1 MVRDVAMDEHSAVI
15 VPLQFGEVMYENLR
29 RLKALNTQYTPVRIN
44 GELALPIYSEA
55 TSFHSAEIPYRIE
68 KVMFEQSPP
77 SLNPHLQLK
86 EVIQGFI
93 PQGME
98 HVFEFIPTKWERL
111 DDLILFPKEA
121 FTQPIWGEIIQ
132 DKNDF
137 FEQIATVLQGR
148 RIGRQQPIADD
159 TIRSSQMELLLGD
172 SGWVEVKDN
181 GLFYGFDACK
191 VMYSSGN
198 VTERHRMGSL
208 NVEGEI
214 IVDAFA
220 GIGYYSLPLLVHG
233 KATHVHACELNPESI
248 KALNWAA
255 EKNDVSQSITI
266 HKGDNQSTLPSLRGI
281 ADRVLLGLLPSS
293 EAAWKPAIST
303 LKEQGGNLHIHM
315 NVEEEHIEK
324 WVKDTIQTCLDY
336 AQDNGRNWHCDYHH
350 LEKVKWYAPRVR
362 HVVLDVSFSSSN
374 SAS

>member
-148 RIGRQQPIADD
+148 RVGRQQPIAND

>member
-1 MVRDVAMDEHSAVI
+1 MDELSAVI
-15 VPLQFGEVMYENLR
+15 VPLQFGEEMYEALR
-29 RLKALNTQYTPVRIN
+29 RLKVLNKQYTPIQIN
-44 GELALPIYSEA
+44 EELALPIYSQN
-55 TSFHSAEIPYRIE
+55 TTVLSMEIPYRIE
-68 KVMFEQSPP
+68 TMMFEQSPP
-77 SLNPHLQLK
+77 SNNPHQQLK
-86 EVIQGFI
+86 EVVKAHLVEGT
-93 PQGME
+93 E
-98 HVFEFIPTKWERL
+98 HVLDLIPTKWERL
-111 DDLILFPKEA
+111 DDLVLFPKEA
-121 FTQPIWGEIIQ
+121 FTQPVWDKIIIE
-132 DKNDF
+132 NSDF
-137 FEQIATVLQGR
+137 FEQIASVLQAR
-148 RIGRQQPIADD
+148 RVGRQQPIAND

-208 NVEGEI
+208 DVEGEI

-233 KATHVHACELNPESI
+233 KAAHVHACELNPESI
-248 KALNWAA
+248 KALEWAA
-255 EKNDVSQSITI
+255 QKNEVSRLISI
-266 HKGDNQSTLPSLRGI
+266 HKGDNQTALPELDGL

-293 EAAWKPAIST
+293 EAAWELAVLT
-303 LKEQGGNLHIHM
+303 LKKEGGTLHIHM
-315 NVEEEHIEK
+315 NVEEEHIEQ
-324 WVKDTIQTCLDY
+324 WIKDTIQTCLGY
-336 AQDNGRNWHCDYHH
+336 AQDNGRHWHCTKQH

>member
-1 MVRDVAMDEHSAVI
+1 MARDVTMDELSAVI
-15 VPLQFGEVMYENLR
+15 VPVKFGEEMYEVLR
-29 RLKALNTQYTPVRIN
+29 RLKVLNKQYTPIQISD
-44 GELALPIYSEA
+44 ELALPIYSQH
-55 TSFHSAEIPYRIE
+55 TSVLSTDIPYRIE
-68 KVMFEQSPP
+68 TMTFEQSPP
-77 SLNPHLQLK
+77 SNNPHQQLK
-86 EVIQGFI
+86 EVVKAHLME
-93 PQGME
+93 GME
-98 HVFEFIPTKWERL
+98 HVLDLIPTKWERL
-111 DDLILFPKEA
+111 DDLVLFPKEA
-121 FTQPIWGEIIQ
+121 FTQPVWDEMIIE
-132 DKNDF
+132 KSDF
-137 FEQIATVLQGR
+137 FEQIAGVLQAR
-148 RIGRQQPIADD
+148 RVGRQHPIAND

-208 NVEGEI
+208 DVEGEI

-233 KATHVHACELNPESI
+233 KAAHVHACELNPESI
-248 KALNWAA
+248 KALEWAA
-255 EKNDVSQSITI
+255 QKNGVAQSVSI
-266 HKGDNQSTLPSLRGI
+266 HMGDNQTTLPGLRGT

-293 EAAWKPAIST
+293 EAAWKLAVLT
-303 LKEQGGNLHIHM
+303 LKEEGGTLHIHM
-315 NVEEEHIEK
+315 NVEEEHIEQ
-324 WVKDTIQTCLDY
+324 WMKDTIQTCLDY
-336 AQDNGRNWHCDYHH
+336 AQDNGRNWHCNEQH

>member
-1 MVRDVAMDEHSAVI
+1 MVRDVAMDELSAVI

-29 RLKALNTQYTPVRIN
+29 RLKALNTQYTPVRVN

-132 DKNDF
+132 DKNNF
-137 FEQIATVLQGR
+137 FEQIANVLQGR
-148 RIGRQQPIADD
+148 RVGRQQPIAND

-172 SGWVEVKDN
+172 SCWVEVKDN

-266 HKGDNQSTLPSLRGI
+266 HEGDNQSTLPSLRGI

-303 LKEQGGNLHIHM
+303 LKEQGGSLHIHM
-315 NVEEEHIEK
+315 NVEEEHIEQ

>member
-1 MVRDVAMDEHSAVI
+1 MVRDVAMDELSAVI

-29 RLKALNTQYTPVRIN
+29 RLKALNKQYTPVRVN

-148 RIGRQQPIADD
+148 RVGRQQPIAND

-266 HKGDNQSTLPSLRGI
+266 HEGDNQSTLPSLRGI

-303 LKEQGGNLHIHM
+303 LKEQGGSLHIHM
-315 NVEEEHIEK
+315 NVEEEHIEQ
-324 WVKDTIQTCLDY
+324 WVKDTIQTCLNY
-336 AQDNGRNWHCDYHH
+336 AKSDDRDWRCTHQH

>member
-1 MVRDVAMDEHSAVI
+1 MVRDVAMDELSAVI
-15 VPLQFGEVMYENLR
+15 VPLQFGEAMYENLR
-29 RLKALNTQYTPVRIN
+29 RLKALNKQYTPVRIN
-44 GELALPIYSEA
+44 EELALPISSESP
-55 TSFHSAEIPYRIE
+55 SFHSIGIPYRIE
-68 KVMFEQSPP
+68 RVMFEHSPP
-77 SLNPHLQLK
+77 SINPHRQLK
-86 EVIQGFI
+86 EVIQEFI

-98 HVFEFIPTKWERL
+98 HAFEFIPTKWERL

-132 DKNDF
+132 DKNNF
-137 FEQIATVLQGR
+137 FEQIANVLQGR
-148 RIGRQQPIADD
+148 RVGRQQPIAND

-172 SGWVEVKDN
+172 SSWVEVKDN

-214 IVDAFA
+214 IIDAFA

-266 HKGDNQSTLPSLRGI
+266 HEGDNQSTLPNLRGI

-303 LKEQGGNLHIHM
+303 LKEQGGSLHIHM
-315 NVEEEHIEK
+315 NVEEEHIEQ
-324 WVKDTIQTCLDY
+324 WTKDTIQTCLNY
-336 AQDNGRNWHCDYHH
+336 AKSDDRDWRCTHQH

>member
-1 MVRDVAMDEHSAVI
+1 MVRDVAMDELSAVI
-15 VPLQFGEVMYENLR
+15 VPLQFGEAMYENLR
-29 RLKALNTQYTPVRIN
+29 RLKALNKQYTPVQIN
-44 GELALPIYSEA
+44 EELALPIYSETA
-55 TSFHSAEIPYRIE
+55 SLHSTEIPYRIE
-68 KVMFEQSPP
+68 KVMFEHSPP
-77 SLNPHLQLK
+77 SINPHLQLK

-93 PQGME
+93 PQGLE
-98 HVFEFIPTKWERL
+98 HVLELIPTKWERL

-121 FTQPIWGEIIQ
+121 FTESDWVDIIEEGI
-132 DKNDF
+132 DF
-137 FEQIATVLQGR
+137 YEQIAQVLQAR
-148 RIGRQQPIADD
+148 RVGRQQPIAND

-208 NVEGEI
+208 NAEDEI

-248 KALNWAA
+248 KALKWAA
-255 EKNDVSQSITI
+255 QKNNVSKSITI
-266 HKGDNQSTLPSLRGI
+266 HEGNNQSTLPNLRGI

-303 LKEQGGNLHIHM
+303 LKEQGGSLHIHM
-315 NVEEEHIEK
+315 NVEEEHIEQ
-324 WVKDTIQTCLDY
+324 WTKDTIQTCLNY
-336 AQDNGRNWHCDYHH
+336 AKSDGRDWFCTHQH

>member
-1 MVRDVAMDEHSAVI
+1 MVRDVAMDELSAVI

-29 RLKALNTQYTPVRIN
+29 RLKALNTQYTPVRVN

-132 DKNDF
+132 DKNNF

-148 RIGRQQPIADD
+148 RVGRQQPIAND

-266 HKGDNQSTLPSLRGI
+266 HEGDNQSTLPSLRGI

-336 AQDNGRNWHCDYHH
+336 AQDNDRNWHCDYHH

>member
-1 MVRDVAMDEHSAVI
+1 MVRDVAMHELSAVI

-29 RLKALNTQYTPVRIN
+29 RLKALNTQYIPVRIN
-44 GELALPIYSEA
+44 GELALPIYSET

-137 FEQIATVLQGR
+137 FEQIANVLQGR
-148 RIGRQQPIADD
+148 RVGRQQPIAND

-266 HKGDNQSTLPSLRGI
+266 HKGDNQLTLPSLRGI

-303 LKEQGGNLHIHM
+303 LKEQGGSLHIHM

-336 AQDNGRNWHCDYHH
+336 AQDNGRNWHCNDHH

>member
-1 MVRDVAMDEHSAVI
+1 MVRDVAMDELSAVI

-29 RLKALNTQYTPVRIN
+29 RLNALNKQYSPVRIN
-44 GELALPIYSEA
+44 EELALPIYSETA
-55 TSFHSAEIPYRIE
+55 SLHSIEIPYRIE
-68 KVMFEQSPP
+68 KVMFEHSPP
-77 SLNPHLQLK
+77 SLNPHQQLK

-93 PQGME
+93 PKGME
-98 HVFEFIPTKWERL
+98 HILELIPTKWERL

-121 FTQPIWGEIIQ
+121 FTQPVWESIIQ
-132 DKNDF
+132 DRSDF
-137 FEQIATVLQGR
+137 FEQIANVLQGR
-148 RIGRQQPIADD
+148 RVGRQQPIAND

-214 IVDAFA
+214 VVDAFA

-233 KATHVHACELNPESI
+233 KAAHVHACELNPESI
-248 KALNWAA
+248 KALEWAA
-255 EKNDVSQSITI
+255 QKNEVSRLISIL
-266 HKGDNQSTLPSLRGI
+266 KGDNQTTLPELRGI

-293 EAAWKPAIST
+293 EAAWKLAVLT
-303 LKEQGGNLHIHM
+303 LKEEGGTLHIHM
-315 NVEEEHIEK
+315 NVEEEHIEQ
-324 WVKDTIQTCLDY
+324 WMKDTVQTCLGY
-336 AQDNGRNWHCDYHH
+336 AKDSGRYWHCNNQH

>member
-1 MVRDVAMDEHSAVI
+1 MVRDVAMDELSAVI

-29 RLKALNTQYTPVRIN
+29 RLKALNTQYIPVRIN
-44 GELALPIYSEA
+44 GELALPIYSET

-132 DKNDF
+132 DNNDF
-137 FEQIATVLQGR
+137 FEQIANVLQGR
-148 RIGRQQPIADD
+148 RVGRQQPIAND

-303 LKEQGGNLHIHM
+303 LKEQGGSLHIHM

-336 AQDNGRNWHCDYHH
+336 AQDNGRNWHCNDHH

>member
-1 MVRDVAMDEHSAVI
+1 MVRDVAMDELSAVI
-15 VPLQFGEVMYENLR
+15 VPLQFGEAMYENLR
-29 RLKALNTQYTPVRIN
+29 RLKALNKQYTPVRIN
-44 GELALPIYSEA
+44 EELALPISSESP
-55 TSFHSAEIPYRIE
+55 SFHSIGIPYRIE
-68 KVMFEQSPP
+68 RVMFEHSPP
-77 SLNPHLQLK
+77 SINPHRQLK
-86 EVIQGFI
+86 EVIQEFI

-98 HVFEFIPTKWERL
+98 HAFEFIPTKWERL

-132 DKNDF
+132 DKNNF
-137 FEQIATVLQGR
+137 FEQIANVLQGR
-148 RIGRQQPIADD
+148 RVGRQQPIAND

-172 SGWVEVKDN
+172 SSWVEVKDN

-266 HKGDNQSTLPSLRGI
+266 HEGDNQSTLPNLRGI

-303 LKEQGGNLHIHM
+303 LKEQGGSLHIHM
-315 NVEEEHIEK
+315 NVEEEHIEQ
-324 WVKDTIQTCLDY
+324 WTKDTIQTCLNY
-336 AQDNGRNWHCDYHH
+336 AKSDDRDWRCTHQH

>member
-1 MVRDVAMDEHSAVI
+1 MVRDVAMDELSAVI
-15 VPLQFGEVMYENLR
+15 VPLQFGEAMYENLR
-29 RLKALNTQYTPVRIN
+29 RLKALNKQYTPVRIN
-44 GELALPIYSEA
+44 EELALPIYSET
-55 TSFHSAEIPYRIE
+55 TSFHSTEIPYRIE
-68 KVMFEQSPP
+68 RVMFEHSPP
-77 SLNPHLQLK
+77 SINPHLQLK

-93 PQGME
+93 PQGLE
-98 HVFEFIPTKWERL
+98 HVLELIPTKWERL
-111 DDLILFPKEA
+111 DDLIVFPKEA
-121 FTQPIWGEIIQ
+121 FTESDWVGIIE
-132 DKNDF
+132 DGISF
-137 FEQIATVLQGR
+137 YEQIAQVLQAR
-148 RIGRQQPIADD
+148 RIGRQQPIAND

-198 VTERHRMGSL
+198 ITERHRMGSL
-208 NVEGEI
+208 NAEGEI

-248 KALNWAA
+248 KALKWAA
-255 EKNDVSQSITI
+255 RKNNVSKSITI
-266 HKGDNQSTLPSLRGI
+266 HEGNNQSTLPNLRGI

-303 LKEQGGNLHIHM
+303 LKEQGGSLHIHM
-315 NVEEEHIEK
+315 NVEEEHIEQ
-324 WVKDTIQTCLDY
+324 WTKDTIQTCLNY
-336 AQDNGRNWHCDYHH
+336 AKSDGRDWFCTHQH

>member
-1 MVRDVAMDEHSAVI
+1 MVRDVAMDELSAVI
-15 VPLQFGEVMYENLR
+15 VPLQFGEAMYENLR
-29 RLKALNTQYTPVRIN
+29 RLKALNKQYTPVRIN
-44 GELALPIYSEA
+44 EELALPIYSET
-55 TSFHSAEIPYRIE
+55 TSFHSTEIPYRIE
-68 KVMFEQSPP
+68 RVMFEHSPP
-77 SLNPHLQLK
+77 SINPHLQLK

-93 PQGME
+93 PQGLE
-98 HVFEFIPTKWERL
+98 HVLELIPTKWERL

-121 FTQPIWGEIIQ
+121 FTESDWVNIIEDEI
-132 DKNDF
+132 DF
-137 FEQIATVLQGR
+137 YEQIAQVLQAR
-148 RIGRQQPIADD
+148 RIGRQQPIAND

-208 NVEGEI
+208 NAEGEI

-248 KALNWAA
+248 KALKWAA
-255 EKNDVSQSITI
+255 RKNNVSKSITI
-266 HKGDNQSTLPSLRGI
+266 HEGNNQSTLPNLRGI

-303 LKEQGGNLHIHM
+303 LKEQGGSLHIHM
-315 NVEEEHIEK
+315 NVEEEHIEQ
-324 WVKDTIQTCLDY
+324 WTKDTIQTCLNY
-336 AQDNGRNWHCDYHH
+336 AKSDGRDWFCTHQH

>member
-1 MVRDVAMDEHSAVI
+1 MVSDVAMDELSAVI
-15 VPLQFGEVMYENLR
+15 VPIQFGEVMYENLR
-29 RLKALNTQYTPVRIN
+29 RLNALNKQYSPVRIN
-44 GELALPIYSEA
+44 EELALPIRSET
-55 TSFHSAEIPYRIE
+55 TSFQSMEIPYRIE
-68 KVMFEQSPP
+68 RMKFEHSPP
-77 SLNPHLQLK
+77 SLNPHQQLK
-86 EVIQGFI
+86 EVIQGLI
-93 PQGME
+93 PQSMG
-98 HVFEFIPTKWERL
+98 HVLELIPTKWKRL

-121 FTQPIWGEIIQ
+121 FTQPIWDGIIG

-137 FEQIATVLQGR
+137 FEQIANVLQGR
-148 RIGRQQPIADD
+148 RVGRQQPIANN

-208 NVEGEI
+208 DVKGEI
-214 IVDAFA
+214 VVDAFA

-233 KATHVHACELNPESI
+233 KATHVHACELNPESV

-255 EKNDVSQSITI
+255 EKNGVSHSITI
-266 HKGDNQSTLPSLRGI
+266 HEGDNQSTLPKLRGI

>member
-1 MVRDVAMDEHSAVI
+1 MVRDVAMDELSAVI

-29 RLKALNTQYTPVRIN
+29 RLKALNTQYTPVRVN

-132 DKNDF
+132 DKNNF

-148 RIGRQQPIADD
+148 RVGRQQPIAND

-266 HKGDNQSTLPSLRGI
+266 HEGDNQSTLPSLRGI

-303 LKEQGGNLHIHM
+303 LKEQGGSLHIHM
-315 NVEEEHIEK
+315 NVEEEHIEQ
-324 WVKDTIQTCLDY
+324 WVKDTIQTCLNY
-336 AQDNGRNWHCDYHH
+336 AKRDDRDWRCTHQH

>member
-148 RIGRQQPIADD
+148 RVGRQQPIADD

-266 HKGDNQSTLPSLRGI
+266 HEGDNQSTLPSLRGI

-303 LKEQGGNLHIHM
+303 RKEQGGSLHIHM

-336 AQDNGRNWHCDYHH
+336 AQDNGRNWHCNYHH

>member
-55 TSFHSAEIPYRIE
+55 TSFHSVEIPYRIE

-77 SLNPHLQLK
+77 SLNPHMQLK

-198 VTERHRMGSL
+198 VTERHRMGSV

>member
-1 MVRDVAMDEHSAVI
+1 MDELSAVI
-15 VPLQFGEVMYENLR
+15 VPLQFGEAMYENLR
-29 RLKALNTQYTPVRIN
+29 RLKALNKQYTPVRIN
-44 GELALPIYSEA
+44 EELALPIYSET
-55 TSFHSAEIPYRIE
+55 TSFHSTEIPYRIE
-68 KVMFEQSPP
+68 RVMFEHSPP
-77 SLNPHLQLK
+77 SINPHLQLK

-93 PQGME
+93 PQGLE
-98 HVFEFIPTKWERL
+98 HVLELIPTKWERL

-121 FTQPIWGEIIQ
+121 FTESDWVDIIE
-132 DKNDF
+132 DGIDF
-137 FEQIATVLQGR
+137 YEQIAQVLQAR
-148 RIGRQQPIADD
+148 RIGRQQPIAND

-208 NVEGEI
+208 DAEGEI

-248 KALNWAA
+248 KALKWAA
-255 EKNDVSQSITI
+255 QKNNVSKSITI
-266 HKGDNQSTLPSLRGI
+266 HEGNNQSTLPNLRGI

-303 LKEQGGNLHIHM
+303 LKEQGGSLHIHM
-315 NVEEEHIEK
+315 NVEEEHIEQ
-324 WVKDTIQTCLDY
+324 WTKDTIQTCLNY
-336 AQDNGRNWHCDYHH
+336 AKSDRRDWRCTHQH

>member
-1 MVRDVAMDEHSAVI
+1 MDELSAVI
-15 VPLQFGEVMYENLR
+15 VPLQFGEAMYDNLR
-29 RLKALNTQYTPVRIN
+29 RLKVLNKQYAPVRIN
-44 GELALPIYSEA
+44 EELALPILSET
-55 TSFHSAEIPYRIE
+55 TSFHSIEIPYRIE
-68 KVMFEQSPP
+68 TVMFELSPP
-77 SLNPHLQLK
+77 SLNPHHQLK

-93 PQGME
+93 PKGME
-98 HVFEFIPTKWERL
+98 HILELIPTKWERL
-111 DDLILFPKEA
+111 DDLILFPKDA
-121 FTQPIWGEIIQ
+121 FTQPVWDGIIQ
-132 DKNDF
+132 EKDDF
-137 FEQIATVLQGR
+137 FEQIANVLQGR
-148 RIGRQQPIADD
+148 RVGRQQPIAND

-208 NVEGEI
+208 QVEGEI

-233 KATHVHACELNPESI
+233 KAAHVHACELNPESI
-248 KALNWAA
+248 KALEWAA
-255 EKNDVSQSITI
+255 QKNEVSRTISI
-266 HKGDNQSTLPSLRGI
+266 HEGDNRTTLPELHGI

-293 EAAWKPAIST
+293 EAAWKLAVLT
-303 LKEQGGNLHIHM
+303 LKKKGGSLHIHM
-315 NVEEEHIEK
+315 NVEQEHVEQ
-324 WVKDTIQTCLDY
+324 WMENTIQTCLNY
-336 AQDNGRNWHCDYHH
+336 ARNDGRDWRCTHQH

>member
-77 SLNPHLQLK
+77 SLNPHLQLR

-148 RIGRQQPIADD
+148 RVGRQQPIADD

>member
-148 RIGRQQPIADD
+148 RVGRQQPIADD

>member
-1 MVRDVAMDEHSAVI
+1 MVRDVAMDELSAVI

-29 RLKALNTQYTPVRIN
+29 RLKALNTQYTPVRVN

-77 SLNPHLQLK
+77 SLNPHLQLR

-148 RIGRQQPIADD
+148 RVGRQQPIAND

-266 HKGDNQSTLPSLRGI
+266 HEGDNQSTLPSLRGI

-303 LKEQGGNLHIHM
+303 LKEQGGSLHIHM
-315 NVEEEHIEK
+315 NVEEEHIEQ
-324 WVKDTIQTCLDY
+324 WVKDTIQTCLNY
-336 AQDNGRNWHCDYHH
+336 AKSDDRDWRCTHQH

>member
-29 RLKALNTQYTPVRIN
+29 RLKALNTQYTPVRVN

-181 GLFYGFDACK
+181 GLFYGFDASK

-266 HKGDNQSTLPSLRGI
+266 HKGDNQLTLPSLRGI

-303 LKEQGGNLHIHM
+303 LKEQGGSLHIHM
-315 NVEEEHIEK
+315 NVEEEHIEQ
-324 WVKDTIQTCLDY
+324 WVKDTIQTCLNY
-336 AQDNGRNWHCDYHH
+336 AKRDDRDWRCTHQH

>member
-1 MVRDVAMDEHSAVI
+1 MDELSAVI
-15 VPLQFGEVMYENLR
+15 VPLQFGEAMYENLR
-29 RLKALNTQYTPVRIN
+29 RLKALNKQYTPVRIN
-44 GELALPIYSEA
+44 EELALPIYSETA
-55 TSFHSAEIPYRIE
+55 SLHSTEIPYRIE
-68 KVMFEQSPP
+68 KVMFEHSPP
-77 SLNPHLQLK
+77 SINPHLQLK

-93 PQGME
+93 PQGLE
-98 HVFEFIPTKWERL
+98 HVLELIPTKWERL

-121 FTQPIWGEIIQ
+121 FTESDWVDIIE
-132 DKNDF
+132 DGIDF
-137 FEQIATVLQGR
+137 YEQIAQVLQAR
-148 RIGRQQPIADD
+148 RVGRQQPIAND

-208 NVEGEI
+208 NAEGEI

-248 KALNWAA
+248 KALKWAA
-255 EKNDVSQSITI
+255 RKNNVSKSITI
-266 HKGDNQSTLPSLRGI
+266 HEGNNQSTLPNLRGI

-303 LKEQGGNLHIHM
+303 LKEQGGSLHIHM
-315 NVEEEHIEK
+315 NVEEEHIEQ
-324 WVKDTIQTCLDY
+324 WTKDTIQTCLNY
-336 AQDNGRNWHCDYHH
+336 AKSDGRDWFCTHQH

>member
-148 RIGRQQPIADD
+148 RVGRQQPIADD

-181 GLFYGFDACK
+181 GLFYGFDASK

>member
-1 MVRDVAMDEHSAVI
+1 MVRDVAMDELSAVI
-15 VPLQFGEVMYENLR
+15 VPLQFGEAMYENLR
-29 RLKALNTQYTPVRIN
+29 RLKALNKQYTPVRIN
-44 GELALPIYSEA
+44 EELALPISSE
-55 TSFHSAEIPYRIE
+55 SPFFHSIGIPYRIE
-68 KVMFEQSPP
+68 QVMFEHSPP
-77 SLNPHLQLK
+77 SINPHRQLK
-86 EVIQGFI
+86 EVIQEFI

-132 DKNDF
+132 DKNNF
-137 FEQIATVLQGR
+137 FEQIANVLQGR
-148 RIGRQQPIADD
+148 RVGRQQPIAND

-172 SGWVEVKDN
+172 SSWVEVKDN

-266 HKGDNQSTLPSLRGI
+266 HEGDNQSTLPNLRGI

-303 LKEQGGNLHIHM
+303 LKEQGGSLHIHM
-315 NVEEEHIEK
+315 NVEEEHIEQ
-324 WVKDTIQTCLDY
+324 WTKDTIQTCLNY
-336 AQDNGRNWHCDYHH
+336 AKSDDRDWRCTHQH

>member
-1 MVRDVAMDEHSAVI
+1 MVSGVVMEELVAVI
-15 VPLQFGEVMYENLR
+15 VPIQFGEQMYEHLR
-29 RLKALNTQYTPVRIN
+29 RTKALNKQYTPVRVN
-44 GELALPIYSEA
+44 EELALPIYSTTPPEFS
-55 TSFHSAEIPYRIE
+55 TNIPYRIE
-68 KVMFEQSPP
+68 KIMFEHSPP
-77 SLNPHLQLK
+77 SLNPHQQI
-86 EVIQGFI
+86 EAVVRRYISTD
-93 PQGME
+93 ME
-98 HVFEFIPTKWERL
+98 HIIELIPTKWERL

-121 FTQPIWGEIIQ
+121 FTQPIWDDIIE
-132 DKNDF
+132 DTCDF
-137 FEQIATVLQGR
+137 FTQIADVLQAQ
-148 RIGRQQPIADD
+148 RIGRQHPIAND

-181 GLFYGFDACK
+181 GLYYGFDACK

-198 VTERHRMGSL
+198 VTERHRMGAL
-208 NVEGEI
+208 DVKEEI

-233 KATHVHACELNPESI
+233 KAAHVHACELNPESI
-248 KALNWAA
+248 KALQWAA
-255 EKNDVSQSITI
+255 QKNEVSQSITI
-266 HKGDNQSTLPSLRGI
+266 HKGDNQTTLPALNRV

-293 EAAWKPAIST
+293 EAAWKLAVLA
-303 LKEQGGNLHIHM
+303 LKEQGGSMHIHM

-324 WVKDTIQTCLDY
+324 WTEDTIQTCLNY
-336 AQDNGRNWHCDYHH
+336 AREDGRDWYCSHQH

>member
-1 MVRDVAMDEHSAVI
+1 MVRDVAMDELSAVI

-29 RLKALNTQYTPVRIN
+29 RLKALNTQYIPVRIN
-44 GELALPIYSEA
+44 GELALPIYSET

-137 FEQIATVLQGR
+137 FEQIANVLQGR
-148 RIGRQQPIADD
+148 RVGRQQPIAND

-266 HKGDNQSTLPSLRGI
+266 HKGDNQLTLPSLRGI

-303 LKEQGGNLHIHM
+303 LKEQGGSLHIHM

-336 AQDNGRNWHCDYHH
+336 AQDNGRNWHCNDHH

>member
-1 MVRDVAMDEHSAVI
+1 MVRDVAMDELSAVI
-15 VPLQFGEVMYENLR
+15 VPLQFGEAMYENLR
-29 RLKALNTQYTPVRIN
+29 RLKALNKQYTPVRIN

-55 TSFHSAEIPYRIE
+55 TSFHSVEIPYRIE

-77 SLNPHLQLK
+77 SLNPHMQLK

-198 VTERHRMGSL
+198 VTERHRMGSV

>member
-1 MVRDVAMDEHSAVI
+1 MVRDVAMDELSAVI
-15 VPLQFGEVMYENLR
+15 VPLQFGEAMYENLR
-29 RLKALNTQYTPVRIN
+29 RLKALNKQYTPVRIN
-44 GELALPIYSEA
+44 EELALPIYSET
-55 TSFHSAEIPYRIE
+55 TSFHSTEIPYRIE
-68 KVMFEQSPP
+68 RVMFEHSPP
-77 SLNPHLQLK
+77 SINPHLQLK

-93 PQGME
+93 PQGLE
-98 HVFEFIPTKWERL
+98 HVLELIPTKWERL

-121 FTQPIWGEIIQ
+121 FTESDWVDIIE
-132 DKNDF
+132 DGIDF
-137 FEQIATVLQGR
+137 YEQIAQVLQAR
-148 RIGRQQPIADD
+148 RVGRQQPIAND

-208 NVEGEI
+208 NAEGEI

-248 KALNWAA
+248 KALKWAA
-255 EKNDVSQSITI
+255 RKNNVSKSITI
-266 HKGDNQSTLPSLRGI
+266 HEGNNQSTLPNLRGI

-303 LKEQGGNLHIHM
+303 LKEQGGSLHIHM
-315 NVEEEHIEK
+315 NVEEEHIEQ
-324 WVKDTIQTCLDY
+324 WTKDTIQTCLNY
-336 AQDNGRNWHCDYHH
+336 AKSDGRDWFCTHQH

>member
-1 MVRDVAMDEHSAVI
+1 
-15 VPLQFGEVMYENLR
+15 MYENLR
-29 RLKALNTQYTPVRIN
+29 RLNALNKQYSPVRIN
-44 GELALPIYSEA
+44 EELALPIHSEI
-55 TSFHSAEIPYRIE
+55 TSFHSMEIPYRIE
-68 KVMFEQSPP
+68 RMKFEHSPP
-77 SLNPHLQLK
+77 SLNPHQQLK
-86 EVIQGFI
+86 EVIQGLI
-93 PQGME
+93 PQGMG
-98 HVFEFIPTKWERL
+98 HVLEFIPTKWERL
-111 DDLILFPKEA
+111 NDLILFPKEA
-121 FTQPIWGEIIQ
+121 FTQPIWDEIIE

-137 FEQIATVLQGR
+137 FEQIASVLQGQR
-148 RIGRQQPIADD
+148 VGRQQPIAND

-208 NVEGEI
+208 DVKGEI
-214 IVDAFA
+214 VVDAFA

-233 KATHVHACELNPESI
+233 KAAHVHACELNTESI
-248 KALNWAA
+248 KALKWAA
-255 EKNDVSQSITI
+255 EKNGVSHSITI
-266 HKGDNQSTLPSLRGI
+266 YEGDNQSTLPTLRGI

-293 EAAWKPAIST
+293 EATWKPAISA
-303 LKEQGGNLHIHM
+303 LKEEGGTLHIHM
-315 NVEEEHIEK
+315 NVEEEHVEQWMI
-324 WVKDTIQTCLDY
+324 DTIQTCLGFSK
-336 AQDNGRNWHCDYHH
+336 QDGRDWNCTYQH

>member
-1 MVRDVAMDEHSAVI
+1 MVRDVAMDELSAVI
-15 VPLQFGEVMYENLR
+15 VPLQFGEAMYENLR
-29 RLKALNTQYTPVRIN
+29 RLKALNKQYTPVRIN
-44 GELALPIYSEA
+44 EELALPIYSET
-55 TSFHSAEIPYRIE
+55 TSFHSTEIPYRIE
-68 KVMFEQSPP
+68 RVMFEHSPP
-77 SLNPHLQLK
+77 SINPHLQLK

-93 PQGME
+93 PQGLE
-98 HVFEFIPTKWERL
+98 HVLELIPTKWERL

-121 FTQPIWGEIIQ
+121 FTESDWVDIIE
-132 DKNDF
+132 DGIDF
-137 FEQIATVLQGR
+137 YEQIAQVLQAR
-148 RIGRQQPIADD
+148 RIGRQQPIAND

-208 NVEGEI
+208 NAEDEI

-248 KALNWAA
+248 KALKWAA
-255 EKNDVSQSITI
+255 RKNNVSKSITI
-266 HKGDNQSTLPSLRGI
+266 HEGNNQSTLPNLRGI

-303 LKEQGGNLHIHM
+303 LKEQGGSLHIHM
-315 NVEEEHIEK
+315 NVEEEHIEQ
-324 WVKDTIQTCLDY
+324 WTKDTIQTCLNY
-336 AQDNGRNWHCDYHH
+336 AKSDGRDWFCTHQY

>member
-55 TSFHSAEIPYRIE
+55 TSFHSTEIPYRIE

-303 LKEQGGNLHIHM
+303 LKEQGGSLHIHM

>member
-29 RLKALNTQYTPVRIN
+29 RLKALNTQYTPVRVN

-148 RIGRQQPIADD
+148 RVGRQQPIAND

-172 SGWVEVKDN
+172 SGWVEIKDN

-336 AQDNGRNWHCDYHH
+336 AQDNGRNWHCNYHH

>member
-1 MVRDVAMDEHSAVI
+1 MVRDVAMDELSAVI

-29 RLKALNTQYTPVRIN
+29 RLKALNTQYTPVRVN

-148 RIGRQQPIADD
+148 RVGRQQPIAND

-266 HKGDNQSTLPSLRGI
+266 HEGDNQSTLPSLRGI

-303 LKEQGGNLHIHM
+303 LKEQGGSLHIHM
-315 NVEEEHIEK
+315 NVEEEHIEQ
-324 WVKDTIQTCLDY
+324 WVKDTIQTCLNY
-336 AQDNGRNWHCDYHH
+336 AKRVDRDWRCTHQH

>member
-1 MVRDVAMDEHSAVI
+1 VVRDVAMDELSAVI

-29 RLKALNTQYTPVRIN
+29 RLKALNTQYTPVRVN

-132 DKNDF
+132 DKNNF
-137 FEQIATVLQGR
+137 FEQIANVLQGR
-148 RIGRQQPIADD
+148 RVGRQQPIAND

-172 SGWVEVKDN
+172 SCWVEVKDN

-266 HKGDNQSTLPSLRGI
+266 HEGDNQSTLPSLRGI

-303 LKEQGGNLHIHM
+303 LKEQGGSLHIHM